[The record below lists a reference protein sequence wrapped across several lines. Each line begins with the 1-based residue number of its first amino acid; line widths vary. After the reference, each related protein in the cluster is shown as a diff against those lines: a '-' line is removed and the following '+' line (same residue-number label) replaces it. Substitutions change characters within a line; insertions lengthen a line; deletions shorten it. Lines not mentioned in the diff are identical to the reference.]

1 MVKVKKKQGKSIK
14 KPKIINHLQRTYLPR
29 AAEDPNRKHKIA
41 DKVIDHKSEELNI
54 WYLIRF
60 KDISKPQW
68 LPETSISGCNQLI
81 QEYWKRESSIN
92 QDDTNTH
99 NNQDTEFHYRSNKSK
114 DSSLQSSS
122 QFRYEFDVLS
132 RNSATS
138 SNTMKSKRIDK
149 SQDKVAKKPTINK
162 STSNPVRYE
171 KIRREKPII
180 SKTFENRNVIESYPN
195 IATSKA
201 NKVTELILTKGQNK
215 IMNKSM
221 RSEDAVQ
228 QQLTSDIERTQSK
241 CKDAL
246 RLTLDEFFS
255 EIRTEMG
262 MPPKSHTLPSM
273 QLHSADNNGGSPI
286 KYIKWTGNIIKGSLV
301 LFVASVNVTPFPG
314 RCNNISTLKKI
325 ADENVPKLCIQH
337 SLPLS
342 YALNL
347 IKDKDYSK
355 CPMFE
360 IKPLQISKSRRNI
373 LVERTIMMRSKIAGV
388 IWIEE
393 YKSAWIIFP
402 YHEKICSIL
411 SLPDKKELR
420 LFAVSIFI
428 PSIYDSITL
437 NSITLNNEISK
448 CTILPYE
455 KFSVKEI
462 IKIKIFL
469 HQTEYY
475 SDLREICRGRI
486 HFTYFGNKEF
496 SEVQELLLA
505 MKILGAIHEENYNEN
520 ISLVLVHV
528 FFLRQLLFMRNFMDF
543 KRLPNCRF
551 LLFGVDLKGSPE
563 PICFKEHL
571 PNGGMISATTFTFL
585 QEEQVSNRIINV
597 IDHQDNPWDYLLYM
611 NVMDNLADIGQNQNN
626 QCALQAWYEAMTAIG
641 MKKARYI
648 RREEMFMPEKV
659 PEEPPPMI
667 SSLART
673 MLRIHTMYASE
684 RRHFILIRHPKEEEF
699 SNVSIPGVWKMS
711 LQEFEQNFGTTM

>member
-1 MVKVKKKQGKSIK
+1 MGKVKKKQDKSTK
-14 KPKIINHLQRTYLPR
+14 KPKPINHLQRTYLPR

-41 DKVIDHKSEELNI
+41 EKVIDHKSEELNI

-60 KDISKPQW
+60 KDMTKPQW
-68 LPETSISGCNQLI
+68 LPETSIFMSNSECDNPRSFN
-81 QEYWKRESSIN
+81 KSR
-92 QDDTNTH
+92 
-99 NNQDTEFHYRSNKSK
+99 TEFHDRSNKSK

-122 QFRYEFDVLS
+122 QSRYEFVVDS

-138 SNTMKSKRIDK
+138 SNTQKWKRSKRIEK
-149 SQDKVAKKPTINK
+149 SQDIIAKNPTR
-162 STSNPVRYE
+162 NPVRYE
-171 KIRREKPII
+171 KIRRDFPVEKPIE
-180 SKTFENRNVIESYPN
+180 SKTSKNQIVIGSCPN

-201 NKVTELILTKGQNK
+201 LTVTEPILTKGQNK
-215 IMNKSM
+215 RS
-221 RSEDAVQ
+221 RSEDAMH
-228 QQLTSDIERTQSK
+228 QQLTSDIERAQSQ
-241 CKDAL
+241 CKDSL

-262 MPPKSHTLPSM
+262 MPQKAHILPSM
-273 QLHSADNNGGSPI
+273 QFHSADNN
-286 KYIKWTGNIIKGSLV
+286 NGSLV

-325 ADENVPKLCIQH
+325 ADENISKLCIQH

-347 IKDKDYSK
+347 VKDRDK

-360 IKPLQISKSRRNI
+360 IKPLQIAKSRRNI

-402 YHEKICSIL
+402 YHEKICSL
-411 SLPDKKELR
+411 LKLPDKKELM
-420 LFAVSIFI
+420 LFAVSMFI
-428 PSIYDSITL
+428 PSIFDPLPLKIEPKESI
-437 NSITLNNEISK
+437 
-448 CTILPYE
+448 ILPNDS
-455 KFSVKEI
+455 FSVKEI
-462 IKIKIFL
+462 IQTKVFL
-469 HQTEYY
+469 HHTEYY
-475 SDLREICRGRI
+475 SELREICRGRI

-496 SEVQELLLA
+496 PEVQELLLV
-505 MKILGAIHEENYNEN
+505 MEILGAIYDENYSEN

-528 FFLRQLLFMRNFMDF
+528 LFLKQLLFMRNLMDF

-551 LLFGVDLKGSPE
+551 LLFGTDLIGSYK
-563 PICFKEHL
+563 PIRFKEHL

-597 IDHQDNPWDYLLYM
+597 IDYQDAPWDYLLYI
-611 NVMDNLADIGQNQNN
+611 NVMDNLADLGQNQNN
-626 QCALQAWYEAMTAIG
+626 QRAFQAWHEAMAAIG

-659 PEEPPPMI
+659 PEEPPSMV
-667 SSLART
+667 SSLTRT

-699 SNVSIPGVWKMS
+699 SNVSFPGVWKMS